1 MMASFL
7 ILHGRQRDPMQA
19 DGNCLYRALSKQLA
33 NDSEQHGN
41 LRAMLVKFA
50 AHNVRLLKCW
60 VTSSPRE
67 ILQKTPEVRL
77 KEHLD
82 AVSKLG
88 SWGTQ
93 LEIVA
98 AATLFQV
105 DIYVA
110 TDSLVEGECR
120 WTRFTPLKGPVEIPP
135 DIGSFQKSLDCKRW
149 IEIAYEN
156 QCHYNSV
163 LPLLKK
169 RKLLF
174 PPRLMESSS
183 TAPLTLLN
191 P

>member
-1 MMASFL
+1 MASFL
-7 ILHGRQRDPMQA
+7 ILHGRQLDPMQA

-33 NDSEQHGN
+33 NDPEQHSN
-41 LRAMLVKFA
+41 LRAILAKFA
-50 AHNVRLLKCW
+50 AHNVGMFKDW
-60 VTSSPRE
+60 VTSSHRE

-105 DIYVA
+105 NIYVA
-110 TDSLVEGECR
+110 TDSLVKGACR
-120 WTRFTPLKGPVEIPP
+120 WTRFPPLKGTIQTPP
-135 DIGSFQKSLDCKRW
+135 DIDSFQKSLECKRW
-149 IEIAYEN
+149 IEITYEN
-156 QCHYNSV
+156 QCHYNGV
-163 LPLLKK
+163 LPLFKK
-169 RKLLF
+169 KKLLS
-174 PPRLMESSS
+174 PPRLIESLS
-183 TAPLTLLN
+183 TVTLD